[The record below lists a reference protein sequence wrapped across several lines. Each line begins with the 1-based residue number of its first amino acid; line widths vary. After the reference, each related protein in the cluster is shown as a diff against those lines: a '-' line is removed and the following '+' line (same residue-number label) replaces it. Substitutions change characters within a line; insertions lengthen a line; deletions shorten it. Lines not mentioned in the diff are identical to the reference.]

1 MKTSSKHY
9 NGSHYNAQDAAI
21 ADDLKQRD
29 IERRIADAQ
38 QRKLNGEFGLVEQL
52 HAMTDQ
58 IKILIAENK
67 LDEAKAIREH
77 ARQLVQA
84 EDERIAQT
92 TTTAEQLAAGADAA
106 VVAFVKFANTEYNSL
121 ADQIANT
128 LAGLHVLARNA
139 GIDWKTVV
147 ENGTIL
153 YKVARAEQAAAKPK
167 AAKAGKPFAIG
178 EAGATFEMT
187 VVLPDGAV
195 AHVVRGKP
203 YGYAAAIRKEGGV
216 WEVYAW
222 VSSKETAS
230 KRIGDA
236 KRAGIEVADKAVIET
251 TINGQQPEV
260 DQPAP
265 VEVDVKAFMRP

>member
-84 EDERIAQT
+84 EDARIAQ
-92 TTTAEQLAAGADAA
+92 
-106 VVAFVKFANTEYNSL
+106 S
-121 ADQIANT
+121 
-128 LAGLHVLARNA
+128 
-139 GIDWKTVV
+139 
-147 ENGTIL
+147 
-153 YKVARAEQAAAKPK
+153 
-167 AAKAGKPFAIG
+167 
-178 EAGATFEMT
+178 
-187 VVLPDGAV
+187 
-195 AHVVRGKP
+195 
-203 YGYAAAIRKEGGV
+203 
-216 WEVYAW
+216 
-222 VSSKETAS
+222 
-230 KRIGDA
+230 
-236 KRAGIEVADKAVIET
+236 
-251 TINGQQPEV
+251 
-260 DQPAP
+260 
-265 VEVDVKAFMRP
+265 